1 MAYQK
6 LQVGLAA
13 VVIKSD
19 TIDIPLESSQ
29 QLAGETT
36 ATVADKLVD
45 GGQTFQ
51 DLQNLVVG
59 ATVINTTDG
68 TIATVTAVDD
78 QTTLSLSANIMAT
91 GEEYIIYLSPKAN
104 ASEGCVLYL
113 PADGNIKVKTVSGSE
128 VTYTGVKGGTFL
140 PVHVVRVFSTGT
152 TVTGD
157 IIANW

>member
-29 QLAGETT
+29 QLSGTTT
-36 ATVADKLVD
+36 ATTADKLVN
-45 GGQTFQ
+45 GGETFTSY
-51 DLQNLVVG
+51 QNLIVG
-59 ATVINTTDG
+59 ATVVNTTDG
-68 TIATVTAVDD
+68 TIATVTGIDSATV
-78 QTTLSLSANIMAT
+78 LSLSANIMAT
-91 GEEYIIYLSPKAN
+91 GEEYIIYLSPEAN
-104 ASEGCVLYL
+104 AGVGCVLYL

-128 VTYTGVKGGTFL
+128 ITYTGVKGGTFL
-140 PVHVVRVFSTGT
+140 PVQVVRVFSTGT

>member
-45 GGQTFQ
+45 AGQTFQ

-91 GEEYIIYLSPKAN
+91 GEEYIIYLSPQAN
-104 ASEGCVLYL
+104 AGVGCVLYL

-128 VTYTGVKGGTFL
+128 ITYTGVKGGTFL
-140 PVHVVRVFSTGT
+140 PVQVVRVFSTGT
-152 TVTGD
+152 TVTGN

>member
-29 QLAGETT
+29 QLSGTTT
-36 ATVADKLVD
+36 ATTADKLVN
-45 GGQTFQ
+45 GGETFTSY
-51 DLQNLVVG
+51 QNLIVG
-59 ATVINTTDG
+59 ATVVNTTDG
-68 TIATVTAVDD
+68 TIATVTGIDSATV
-78 QTTLSLSANIMAT
+78 LSLSANIMAT

-104 ASEGCVLYL
+104 ASEGCVLYI
-113 PADGNIKVKTVSGSE
+113 PADGNLKVKTVSGSE